1 MGQNVRKQHGS
12 IRFRYGHDVLL
23 LLAGI
28 AAGGVGV
35 VLYQGATSGD
45 PDRVGAGIS
54 ELIGNAPP
62 GEPAVPTASAGDER
76 PTRTNFDFYTVL
88 PEIEVVI
95 PDPMPAVETVTNAPD
110 GPVKTESVPAVT
122 TSTQSAPAS
131 YYMLQAGAYN
141 TPGEAERMRARLAIA
156 GFEPSIQHIAVQ
168 GRGDFYRVRVGPYDS
183 METMESANRAL
194 VGLNIKA
201 LRLKVSGRP

>member
-1 MGQNVRKQHGS
+1 MGQNVRKQPGS
-12 IRFRYGHDVLL
+12 IRLRYGHDVLL

-35 VLYQGATSGD
+35 MLYQGATSGD

-54 ELIGNAPP
+54 ELIGNAPQ
-62 GEPAVPTASAGDER
+62 GEPAAPTASADVEG

-88 PEIEVVI
+88 PEIEVV
-95 PDPMPAVETVTNAPD
+95 TNVPD

-122 TSTQSAPAS
+122 TPAQSAPAS

>member
-1 MGQNVRKQHGS
+1 MGQNVRKQPGS
-12 IRFRYGHDVLL
+12 IRLRYGHDVLL

-35 VLYQGATSGD
+35 MLYQGATSGD

-54 ELIGNAPP
+54 ELIGKAPQ
-62 GEPAVPTASAGDER
+62 GEPAAPTASADVEG

-95 PDPMPAVETVTNAPD
+95 PDPKPAVESVTNVPD

-122 TSTQSAPAS
+122 TPAQSAPAS